1 MARAGETHR
10 KSPPAQQAPGARQ
23 SAPAREP
30 APAPVAGTPEQIV
43 SESWTVR
50 DAGDESGDV
59 SSPCMVL
66 ALYETTRA
74 LSFALNRYDRF
85 ALTIDSPVWKIEKE
99 MRYPVTISVDGRDIG
114 KFRISGS
121 GDGMYLINLPYTDR
135 VVEGLKNGLR
145 LGVTVKEST
154 LLYSLAGIRVALT
167 DLERCV
173 AQGTEAAEDWRRNP
187 HLSGRQSDTR
197 SSAPLAAGGT
207 AAPGAPDKMISGSW
221 ELETLYRKNSG
232 KFSYC
237 RIDADYESSR
247 SLAFTLDHVDRFK
260 IMIYDPRWKLKSDAP
275 YPSTLSIDDRDIGDY
290 EAKAVDG
297 VLYMIS
303 LPYTDDIV
311 DAFKHG
317 RQVAIDVDG
326 ETLRFGLAGTLV
338 GLTDLERCVAEGGE
352 PAKGVRRNP
361 YLNSQPAPVAAA
373 RPKSAGAETRP
384 TAPVLDQG
392 AQVRADRRRFFN
404 SGADDDWAF
413 VNRLLD
419 SVGLWDFE
427 YVPRDEEKRRPIFYR
442 WTNHLVAGGI
452 IYFSLGNGT
461 AFDEVRST
469 IENHDKNCDGAFD
482 HTIREVK
489 MASGAKAW
497 RVFGSCSKAG
507 EREVIAFLAFAY
519 EGTGIYVT
527 HIGLEAETD
536 AIRDADNRMF
546 GWFQATF

>member
-1 MARAGETHR
+1 
-10 KSPPAQQAPGARQ
+10 
-23 SAPAREP
+23 
-30 APAPVAGTPEQIV
+30 
-43 SESWTVR
+43 
-50 DAGDESGDV
+50 
-59 SSPCMVL
+59 
-66 ALYETTRA
+66 
-74 LSFALNRYDRF
+74 
-85 ALTIDSPVWKIEKE
+85 
-99 MRYPVTISVDGRDIG
+99 
-114 KFRISGS
+114 
-121 GDGMYLINLPYTDR
+121 
-135 VVEGLKNGLR
+135 
-145 LGVTVKEST
+145 
-154 LLYSLAGIRVALT
+154 
-167 DLERCV
+167 
-173 AQGTEAAEDWRRNP
+173 
-187 HLSGRQSDTR
+187 
-197 SSAPLAAGGT
+197 
-207 AAPGAPDKMISGSW
+207 
-221 ELETLYRKNSG
+221 
-232 KFSYC
+232 
-237 RIDADYESSR
+237 
-247 SLAFTLDHVDRFK
+247 
-260 IMIYDPRWKLKSDAP
+260 
-275 YPSTLSIDDRDIGDY
+275 
-290 EAKAVDG
+290 VDG

-361 YLNSQPAPVAAA
+361 HMNRQPAPVAAA
-373 RPKSAGAETRP
+373 RPKSAGAETRQ
-384 TAPVLDQG
+384 TASVPDPS
-392 AQVRADRRRFFN
+392 AQLRADRRRFFN

-461 AFDEVRST
+461 AFDEVRNT

-536 AIRDADNRMF
+536 AIRDADNRLF